1 MFTAAGRRSPKS
13 LQHPSRDDINTA
25 KWLTELIVVKSANAQ
40 LFACAE
46 SVGADVRTKVVNNR
60 PYPITLELSAR
71 PKSSQLVFERTVN
84 VTFAPTATMLADT
97 GRPIVAG

>member
-1 MFTAAGRRSPKS
+1 M
-13 LQHPSRDDINTA
+13 
-25 KWLTELIVVKSANAQ
+25 
-40 LFACAE
+40 
-46 SVGADVRTKVVNNR
+46 GADVRTKVVNNR